1 MTAALRCSSETKY
14 VQINSSSLYV
24 RCNQIWRFTFCSPG
38 CRVLSQRDVLMYMM
52 CVHRTMK
59 ARVCDTHTD
68 LNSSTL
74 ATPTCLPPSPIL
86 VDPNSLK
93 HTIQSISAS
102 RAAVTD
108 RSCPRA
114 AIPSSFQLYPWYVY
128 NTYHSFSHAL
138 TDHICP
144 ILPRCLQ

>member
-1 MTAALRCSSETKY
+1 
-14 VQINSSSLYV
+14 
-24 RCNQIWRFTFCSPG
+24 
-38 CRVLSQRDVLMYMM
+38 
-52 CVHRTMK
+52 MK

-86 VDPNSLK
+86 VDLNSLK

-114 AIPSSFQLYPWYVY
+114 AIPSSFQLYPCSCCPARKNQHRRHGRPPTNVLATNCASQIPRFAHG
-128 NTYHSFSHAL
+128 NTYRGTSTYASRGGKAVSA
-138 TDHICP
+138 
-144 ILPRCLQ
+144 

>member
-1 MTAALRCSSETKY
+1 MYNETTY

-24 RCNQIWRFTFCSPG
+24 CCNQIWRFAFCSPG
-38 CRVLSQRDVLMYMM
+38 CKVLSQRDVLMCMM
-52 CVHRTMK
+52 RVHRIMK
-59 ARVCDTHTD
+59 ACVCDTHTD

-74 ATPTCLPPSPIL
+74 ATPICLPPSLIL
-86 VDPNSLK
+86 VDSNSLK

-108 RSCPRA
+108 RSCLRA

-128 NTYHSFSHAL
+128 NTYHSFSYAL
-138 TDHICP
+138 TDHVCP
-144 ILPRCLQ
+144 ILPRYLQ